1 MLTFQDRII
10 EKVIKHFDGLPKIEI
25 LDMLQKIEMLLL
37 NQDTT
42 FHFKKCKE
50 ELEKQ
55 NLSTNVIPLNNK
67 GYCSLEDSCQFIK
80 VYKFVLTTSIF
91 NTEYLRFTIQNGY
104 KTYEFDNKNI
114 EKIFANTFLQNEVGE
129 FLKKNNVKDRN
140 KKTKRLKILEYLDQF
155 EPNLFFSL

>member
-1 MLTFQDRII
+1 MLTYQDRVI

-42 FHFKKCKE
+42 FQFEKCKE
-50 ELEKQ
+50 ELEKR
-55 NLSTNVIPLNNK
+55 NFAANVIPLKNE

-91 NTEYLRFTIQNGY
+91 NTQHLRFTTQNGY
-104 KTYEFDNKNI
+104 KTYEFNNKNI
-114 EKIFANTFLQNEVGE
+114 EKIFENTSLQNEVGE
-129 FLKKNNVKDRN
+129 FLKENNVKDRN
-140 KKTKRLKILEYLDQF
+140 RKTKRLKVLEYLDQF
-155 EPNLFFSL
+155 EPNLFFNL